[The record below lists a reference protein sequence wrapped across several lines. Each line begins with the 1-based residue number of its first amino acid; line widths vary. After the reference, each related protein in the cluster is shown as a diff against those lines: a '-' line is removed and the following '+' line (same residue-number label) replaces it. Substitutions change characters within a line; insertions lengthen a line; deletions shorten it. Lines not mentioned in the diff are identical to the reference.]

1 MAVAIASIA
10 RNAFFTRTPRS
21 TNTRQVTEKKSLIF
35 QLDGLMRLQQLTN
48 SHAAEALA
56 FLAERPLHTV
66 IMAGI
71 IKDNDVVSSLNR
83 GVFYACRNEQEQIEG
98 VALIGH
104 VTLFET
110 RTDAALEAF
119 AKLARSC
126 PHIAMLAG
134 EQEKLERFWGHYAEN
149 GKSPRQVSREYLY
162 VQHEFVEMQSVENV
176 RQAELADVDLLMPLH
191 ATMVREASGIN
202 PLETDPLGFRLRLVR
217 RIEQGRVLVCIEREE
232 LLFTASIISDTP
244 TANYLEGVY
253 VDPAH
258 RGKGYGLRCMSQVSK
273 KLLARTRAV
282 CGFVNERNRV
292 AQAFYL
298 RAGYEL
304 DSCYKKIYV

>member
-1 MAVAIASIA
+1 MI
-10 RNAFFTRTPRS
+10 
-21 TNTRQVTEKKSLIF
+21 
-35 QLDGLMRLQQLTN
+35 LQKLTN

-66 IMAGI
+66 IMAGFI
-71 IKDNDVVSSLNR
+71 NDNGVVNSLNR
-83 GVFYACRNEQEQIEG
+83 GDFYACRNEEERIDG
-98 VALIGH
+98 IALIGH

-119 AKLARSC
+119 AGLARAC
-126 PHIAMLAG
+126 PHVAMLAG
-134 EQEKLERFWGHYAEN
+134 EQEKLERFWKHYAAN
-149 GKSPRQVSREYLY
+149 GQSPRQLSREFLY
-162 VQHEFVEMQSVENV
+162 VQREFVEMQSVGNV
-176 RQAELADVDLLMPLH
+176 RQAKLADIDLLMPLH
-191 ATMVREASGIN
+191 AAMVREASGIN

-217 RIEQGRVLVCIEREE
+217 RIEQGRVLVWIERGE
-232 LLFTASIISDTP
+232 LLFTASIVSDTP
-244 TANYLEGVY
+244 MANYLEGVY
-253 VDPAH
+253 VDPAY

-273 KLLARTRAV
+273 KLLARTRAI
-282 CGFVNERNRV
+282 CGFVNERNRA